1 MSDDAT
7 EVLDS
12 PKRKR
17 GRPRDA
23 NMESRLLGAA
33 ISLFGSR
40 GWAGFSIEQVARIAK
55 VGKGTVYLRWPSA
68 EALLR
73 EALQKRLRFV
83 DDPDTGQ
90 LRTDLLSLAQQLAEV
105 YGGENGRAFLRI
117 YLEGDVIP
125 GFEEYWEFQ
134 QDQMRVARR
143 ILRRGEAR
151 GEVGNGIRV
160 TTLLDAL
167 SGGILIHTLT
177 APAPVVASEEATT
190 RVLEELVE
198 LVLAGA
204 ALQE

>member
-117 YLEGDVIP
+117 
-125 GFEEYWEFQ
+125 
-134 QDQMRVARR
+134 
-143 ILRRGEAR
+143 
-151 GEVGNGIRV
+151 
-160 TTLLDAL
+160 
-167 SGGILIHTLT
+167 
-177 APAPVVASEEATT
+177 
-190 RVLEELVE
+190 
-198 LVLAGA
+198 
-204 ALQE
+204 